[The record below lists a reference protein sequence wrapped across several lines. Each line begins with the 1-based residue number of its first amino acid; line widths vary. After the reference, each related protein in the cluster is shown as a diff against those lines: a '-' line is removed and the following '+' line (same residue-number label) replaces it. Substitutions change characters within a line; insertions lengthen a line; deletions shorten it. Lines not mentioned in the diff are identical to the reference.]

1 MGGQKVSRL
10 ESLRLEL
17 EMLTVYILWEWFVL
31 EWALQMITLHNSV
44 QLSNPFN
51 LELVRDCERTL
62 EKWSESD
69 PCMVMVMSTIVM
81 GPWYPDSMV

>member
-1 MGGQKVSRL
+1 MSGLS
-10 ESLRLEL
+10 
-17 EMLTVYILWEWFVL
+17 L

-51 LELVRDCERTL
+51 LELVRDCEGTL

-69 PCMVMVMSTIVM
+69 PGMVMVMSTIVM
-81 GPWYPDSMV
+81 GPWLRLNEVIREIL